1 MANTE
6 TNTDNTDI
14 LTDDTEI
21 DTIYGKVPLVVNGRK
36 TAVLD
41 ADDVIAMVP
50 KLAGHKRL
58 VERLLHWLSVDK
70 VNAVHAHNCKTPG
83 PAFVEGL
90 LRDFDIKLRIDGHDV
105 LDNLPE
111 GPFVTVSNHP
121 FGALDG
127 ITLIH
132 LIASRRPEYKVM
144 VNMILGRIWAME
156 PNFIAVDAM
165 SSNDPAKKTVSVH
178 GIKQAMDQVKSGR
191 PLGFF
196 PAGAVSKVNCAVGLS
211 TASGNRMSSAL
222 STSSK
227 CPSSPYTSMA
237 ATRGS
242 SISSALYAGN
252 CAPCV
257 CPPRFFV
264 NAIPRCTY
272 PWAIPLRSKN
282 NAPMQAVS
290 KNWECTSK
298 KPLINYA
305 NANDSQDLSYYLHT
319 CR

>member
-50 KLAGHKRL
+50 KLAGHRRL

-70 VNAVHAHNCKTPG
+70 VNAVHAHNCETPG

-90 LRDFDIKLRIDGHDV
+90 LRDFDIKLRVDGLDV

-111 GPFVTVSNHP
+111 GPFITVSNHP

-132 LIASRRPEYKVM
+132 LVASRRPEYRVM

-156 PNFIAVDAM
+156 PNFIAVDPM
-165 SSNDPAKKTVSVH
+165 SSNDPAKKAVSVN
-178 GIKQAMDQVKSGR
+178 GIRQAIDQVRSGR

-196 PAGAVSKVNCAVGLS
+196 PAGAVSKVNWRGRLVDRRWQPNVIRIIKKLEVPVIPIYFHGCNSWFFNFLGVVCWQLRTLRLPSEVFRKCHTTMHISVGNPITVEEQRAHAGSIDEL
-211 TASGNRMSSAL
+211 GRYL
-222 STSSK
+222 K
-227 CPSSPYTSMA
+227 D
-237 ATRGS
+237 AT
-242 SISSALYAGN
+242 YQ
-252 CAPCV
+252 
-257 CPPRFFV
+257 
-264 NAIPRCTY
+264 
-272 PWAIPLRSKN
+272 LRQRK
-282 NAPMQAVS
+282 
-290 KNWECTSK
+290 
-298 KPLINYA
+298 
-305 NANDSQDLSYYLHT
+305 
-319 CR
+319 

>member
-50 KLAGHKRL
+50 KLAGHRRL

-70 VNAVHAHNCKTPG
+70 VNAVHAHNCETPG

-90 LRDFDIKLRIDGHDV
+90 LRDFDIKLRVDGLDV

-111 GPFVTVSNHP
+111 GPFITVSNHP

-132 LIASRRPEYKVM
+132 LVASRRPEYKVM

-156 PNFIAVDAM
+156 PNFIAVDPM
-165 SSNDPAKKTVSVH
+165 SSNDPAKKAVSVN
-178 GIKQAMDQVKSGR
+178 GIRQAIDQVRSGR

-196 PAGAVSKVNCAVGLS
+196 PAGAVSKVNWRGRLVDRRWQPNVIRIIKKLEVPVIPIYFHGSNSWFFNFLGVVCWQLRTLRLPSEVFRKCHTTIHISVGNPI
-211 TASGNRMSSAL
+211 TVEEQRAHA
-222 STSSK
+222 
-227 CPSSPYTSMA
+227 
-237 ATRGS
+237 GS
-242 SISSALYAGN
+242 IDELGRYLKDT
-252 CAPCV
+252 
-257 CPPRFFV
+257 
-264 NAIPRCTY
+264 TY
-272 PWAIPLRSKN
+272 QLRQRK
-282 NAPMQAVS
+282 
-290 KNWECTSK
+290 
-298 KPLINYA
+298 
-305 NANDSQDLSYYLHT
+305 
-319 CR
+319 

>member
-14 LTDDTEI
+14 LTDDTKI

-50 KLAGHKRL
+50 KLAGHRRL

-70 VNAVHAHNCKTPG
+70 VNAVHAHNCETPG

-90 LRDFDIKLRIDGHDV
+90 LRDFDIKLRVDGLDV

-111 GPFVTVSNHP
+111 GPFITVSNHP

-132 LIASRRPEYKVM
+132 LVASRRPEYKVM

-165 SSNDPAKKTVSVH
+165 SSNDPAKKAVSVN
-178 GIKQAMDQVKSGR
+178 GIRQAIDQVRSGR

-196 PAGAVSKVNCAVGLS
+196 PAGAVSKVNWRGRLVDRRWQPNVIRIIKKLEVPVIPIYFHGSNSWFFNFLGVVCWQLRTLRLPSEVFRKCHTTMHISVGNPITVEEQRAHAGSIDEL
-211 TASGNRMSSAL
+211 GRYL
-222 STSSK
+222 K
-227 CPSSPYTSMA
+227 D
-237 ATRGS
+237 AT
-242 SISSALYAGN
+242 YQ
-252 CAPCV
+252 
-257 CPPRFFV
+257 
-264 NAIPRCTY
+264 
-272 PWAIPLRSKN
+272 LRQRK
-282 NAPMQAVS
+282 
-290 KNWECTSK
+290 
-298 KPLINYA
+298 
-305 NANDSQDLSYYLHT
+305 
-319 CR
+319 

>member
-50 KLAGHKRL
+50 KLAGHRRL

-70 VNAVHAHNCKTPG
+70 VNAVHAHNCETPG

-90 LRDFDIKLRIDGHDV
+90 LRDFDIKLRVDGLDV

-111 GPFVTVSNHP
+111 GPFITVSNHP

-132 LIASRRPEYKVM
+132 LVASRRPEYKVM

-165 SSNDPAKKTVSVH
+165 SSNDPAKKAVSVN
-178 GIKQAMDQVKSGR
+178 GIRQAIDQVRSGR

-196 PAGAVSKVNCAVGLS
+196 PAGAVSKVNWRGRLVDRRWQPNVIRIIKKLEVPVIPIYFHGSNSWFFNFLGVVCWQLRTLRLPSEVFRKCHTTIHISVGNPI
-211 TASGNRMSSAL
+211 TIEEQRAHA
-222 STSSK
+222 
-227 CPSSPYTSMA
+227 
-237 ATRGS
+237 GS
-242 SISSALYAGN
+242 IDELGRYLKDT
-252 CAPCV
+252 
-257 CPPRFFV
+257 
-264 NAIPRCTY
+264 TY
-272 PWAIPLRSKN
+272 QLRQRK
-282 NAPMQAVS
+282 
-290 KNWECTSK
+290 
-298 KPLINYA
+298 
-305 NANDSQDLSYYLHT
+305 
-319 CR
+319 

>member
-50 KLAGHKRL
+50 KLAGHRRL

-70 VNAVHAHNCKTPG
+70 VNAVHAHNCETPG

-90 LRDFDIKLRIDGHDV
+90 LRDFDIKLRVDGLDV

-111 GPFVTVSNHP
+111 GPFITVSNHP

-127 ITLIH
+127 ITLIN
-132 LIASRRPEYKVM
+132 LVASRRPEYKVM

-165 SSNDPAKKTVSVH
+165 SSNDPAKKAVSVN
-178 GIKQAMDQVKSGR
+178 GIRQAIDQVRSGR

-196 PAGAVSKVNCAVGLS
+196 PAGAVSKVNWRGRLVDRRWQPNVIRIIKKLEVPVIPIYFHGSNSWFFNFLGVVCWQLRTLRLPSEVFRKCHTTMHISVGNPI
-211 TASGNRMSSAL
+211 TVEEQRAHA
-222 STSSK
+222 
-227 CPSSPYTSMA
+227 
-237 ATRGS
+237 GS
-242 SISSALYAGN
+242 IDELGRYLKDT
-252 CAPCV
+252 
-257 CPPRFFV
+257 
-264 NAIPRCTY
+264 TY
-272 PWAIPLRSKN
+272 QLRQRK
-282 NAPMQAVS
+282 
-290 KNWECTSK
+290 
-298 KPLINYA
+298 
-305 NANDSQDLSYYLHT
+305 
-319 CR
+319 

>member
-21 DTIYGKVPLVVNGRK
+21 DTIYGKAPLVVNGRK

-50 KLAGHKRL
+50 KLAGHRRL

-70 VNAVHAHNCKTPG
+70 VNAVHAHNCETPG

-90 LRDFDIKLRIDGHDV
+90 LRDFDIKLRVDGLDV

-111 GPFVTVSNHP
+111 GPFITVSNHP

-132 LIASRRPEYKVM
+132 LVASRRPEYKVM

-165 SSNDPAKKTVSVH
+165 SSNDPAKKAVSVN
-178 GIKQAMDQVKSGR
+178 GIRQAIDQVRSGR

-196 PAGAVSKVNCAVGLS
+196 PAGAVSKVNWRGRLVDRRWQPNVIRIIKKLEVPVIPIYFHGSNSWFFNFLGVVCWQLRTLRLPSEVFRKCHTTMHISVGNPI
-211 TASGNRMSSAL
+211 TVEEQRAHA
-222 STSSK
+222 
-227 CPSSPYTSMA
+227 
-237 ATRGS
+237 GS
-242 SISSALYAGN
+242 IDELGRYLKDT
-252 CAPCV
+252 
-257 CPPRFFV
+257 
-264 NAIPRCTY
+264 TY
-272 PWAIPLRSKN
+272 QLRQRK
-282 NAPMQAVS
+282 
-290 KNWECTSK
+290 
-298 KPLINYA
+298 
-305 NANDSQDLSYYLHT
+305 
-319 CR
+319 

>member
-50 KLAGHKRL
+50 KLAGHRRL

-70 VNAVHAHNCKTPG
+70 VNAVHAHNCETPG

-90 LRDFDIKLRIDGHDV
+90 LRDFDIKLRVDGLDV

-111 GPFVTVSNHP
+111 GPFITVSNHP

-127 ITLIH
+127 ITLIN
-132 LIASRRPEYKVM
+132 LVASRRPEYKVM

-165 SSNDPAKKTVSVH
+165 SSNDPAKKAVSVN
-178 GIKQAMDQVKSGR
+178 GIRQAIDQVRSGR

-196 PAGAVSKVNCAVGLS
+196 PAGAVSKVNWRGRLVDRRWQPNVIRLIDKLKVPVIPIYFHGSNSWFFNFLGIVCWQLRTLRLPSEVFRKCHTTMHISVGNPITVEEQRAHAGSIDEL
-211 TASGNRMSSAL
+211 GRYL
-222 STSSK
+222 K
-227 CPSSPYTSMA
+227 D
-237 ATRGS
+237 AT
-242 SISSALYAGN
+242 YQ
-252 CAPCV
+252 
-257 CPPRFFV
+257 
-264 NAIPRCTY
+264 
-272 PWAIPLRSKN
+272 LRQRK
-282 NAPMQAVS
+282 
-290 KNWECTSK
+290 
-298 KPLINYA
+298 
-305 NANDSQDLSYYLHT
+305 
-319 CR
+319 